1 MHYAWFI
8 WSLLFLALWG
18 VFYFTQKRAGARRA
32 MLVMSAWTLLTGL
45 TEPFFVPSYWYPPS
59 LFDLAWRTGFDIES
73 FIFAFAV
80 AGIAFVAYDRI
91 FNVVDK
97 KVSVHEKHLPLH
109 RYHLI
114 AISMT
119 PVSFLV
125 LFFATSMN
133 PIYSAIISMFAGG
146 FATWLC
152 RPDLKKKMITS
163 ALIFLGIYFLYF
175 VTLIWAYPG
184 YVEQVW
190 NLGAISGIRIVGI
203 PLEEL
208 LFAVSFGF
216 IWSTIYEHFTWNKI
230 KSTI

>member
-1 MHYAWFI
+1 MHFAWFI
-8 WSLLFLALWG
+8 WSLLFLLLWG
-18 VFYFTQKRAGARRA
+18 VIYLTLKREDTKKA
-32 MLVMSAWTLLTGL
+32 MLIVSVWTLLTGF

-80 AGIAFVAYDRI
+80 AGIAFVVYDRI

-97 KVSVHEKHLPLH
+97 RVSVHEQHRALH
-109 RYHLI
+109 RYHI
-114 AISMT
+114 VAILMT
-119 PVSFLV
+119 PVSFLT
-125 LFFATSMN
+125 LFLVTSMN

-146 FATWLC
+146 FATWFC
-152 RPDLKKKMITS
+152 RPDLKRKMITS
-163 ALIFLGIYFLYF
+163 ALIFLAIYFIYF

-190 NLGAISGIRIVGI
+190 KLSAISGIRIVGI

-216 IWSTIYEHFTWNKI
+216 VWSTIYEHFTWRKI
-230 KSTI
+230 KVTV